1 MPKLVTTWF
10 GTFLVERG
18 KVVKQVLFPKDAKAI
33 AERLKARS
41 EDKVLDEER
50 AISVNVRELKVS
62 EGRLSPLGPVS
73 KSLHDMEV
81 SMRPEI
87 YGFSKNLYQEAMLV
101 LGRSRMKEIAEDR
114 YIIQAV
120 KAIDDLNKTA
130 NLLSER
136 LHEWYSLHYPELGP
150 DVADEKFAQLIAQ
163 YGERTEVAKE
173 GGLPDVS
180 ASVGAPLGDQDKA
193 AVMAYAGALENI
205 FRTRGDIEAYIE
217 ERMKE
222 VAPNSSHLI
231 GPILAAKLIA
241 LAGGL
246 ERLARLPSS
255 TVQMLGAEKAFFRHI
270 TEGQDLPK
278 HGVIFQHPLIHGSP
292 FWQRGKI
299 ARAMAAKIS
308 IAAKTDAFSDNFN
321 GEAIKTAL
329 DKRVEA
335 IRQNF
340 KAQPAKGPR
349 RMGPPQRD
357 GRRGRGYRGHGHQQ
371 HGHEH
376 FPRDQGRSRPPKR
389 FHTH

>member
-1 MPKLVTTWF
+1 MMKLVTTWF

-18 KVVKQVLFPKDAKAI
+18 KVIKQVLFPKDAKAL

-41 EDKVLDEER
+41 EGKVLDEER
-50 AISVNVRELKVS
+50 TITINVRELKVA
-62 EGRLSPLGPVS
+62 EGRLSSLGPVS
-73 KSLHDMEV
+73 KSLHDMEI

-87 YGFSKNLYQEAMLV
+87 YGFSKNLYQQAMLI

-120 KAIDDLNKTA
+120 RAIDDLNKTA

-150 DVADEKFAQLIAQ
+150 DVGDEKFAQLIAQ
-163 YGERTEVAKE
+163 FGDRTEVAKE

-193 AVMAYAGALENI
+193 AVMSYASALENI

-217 ERMKE
+217 ERMKA
-222 VAPNSSHLI
+222 VAPNSSHLV

-278 HGVIFQHPLIHGSP
+278 HGVIFQHPLIHSSP

-308 IAAKTDAFSDNFN
+308 IAAKTDAFSENFN
-321 GEAIKTAL
+321 GDAIKADL
-329 DKRVEA
+329 DKRVEV
-335 IRQNF
+335 IRRVF
-340 KAQPAKGPR
+340 KNQPAKGPR
-349 RMGPPQRD
+349 QMGPNQRD
-357 GRRGRGYRGHGHQQ
+357 RGHGRGYRGQGRPQGQ
-371 HGHEH
+371 DRG
-376 FPRDQGRSRPPKR
+376 PRDQGRSRPPRR
-389 FHTH
+389 FNRR

>member
-18 KVVKQVLFPKDAKAI
+18 KVLNQILFPKDATAI
-33 AERLKARS
+33 AERLKAIS
-41 EDKVLDEER
+41 GEKVLDEER
-50 AISVNVRELKVS
+50 QLARGVRELKVA
-62 EGRLSPLGPVS
+62 EGRLHELGPVS

-81 SMRPEI
+81 SMRPEVH
-87 YGFSKNLYQEAMLV
+87 GFSKSLYQEAMLI
-101 LGRSRMKEIAEDR
+101 LGRSRMKVIAEDR

-150 DVADEKFAQLIAQ
+150 DVGDERFAQLIAQ
-163 YGERTEVAKE
+163 FGDRAEVAKE

-180 ASVGAPLGDQDKA
+180 KSVGAPLGDQDRS
-193 AVMAYAGALENI
+193 AVMAYAGALEGV
-205 FRTRGDIEAYIE
+205 FKTRGDVEAYIE
-217 ERMKE
+217 DRMKE
-222 VAPNSSHLI
+222 IAPNLSHLI

-246 ERLARLPSS
+246 ERLARLPAS

-278 HGVIFQHPLIHGSP
+278 HGVIFQHPLIHASP

-299 ARAMAAKIS
+299 ARAMASKIA
-308 IAAKTDAFSDNFN
+308 IAAKSDAYGDNFIAE
-321 GEAIKTAL
+321 GLKKDL
-329 DKRVEA
+329 DDRVEV
-335 IRQNF
+335 IRRIF
-340 KAQPAKGPR
+340 KDQPSKPPR
-349 RMGPPQRD
+349 THD
-357 GRRGRGYRGHGHQQ
+357 HGRRGGRDRGRDRGFHGR
-371 HGHEH
+371 GR
-376 FPRDQGRSRPPKR
+376 PQGQDRPRPPKR
-389 FHTH
+389 FVRR